1 MAEETLRL
9 NRYLALAGLGSRR
22 ACDVLIANGEVEING
37 RIVTNLGTQVQSSDD
52 VWVGGK
58 QVSASRLQT
67 IVLHKPPGVH
77 CTRHDPKGRPTVY
90 SLVAPQH
97 KKLHYVGRLDADSEG
112 LLVMT
117 NDGDL
122 TQQLTH
128 PSHKVEKEYVVTVD
142 RPCRSERIAELLAG
156 IPLEEGLAK
165 AEAIH
170 VISPRRLVMVLQQG
184 MNRQIRRMF
193 QHMDYEVERL
203 IRVRIGNLVLPDL
216 KMGKWRVLEPKEI
229 AKLTETYSRR
239 KSPPPADNRREK

>member
-1 MAEETLRL
+1 MRL

-22 ACDVLIANGEVEING
+22 ACEGLIANGEVEING
-37 RIVTNLGTQVQSSDD
+37 HIVVNLATQVKSSDE
-52 VWVGGK
+52 VSVNGKPVG
-58 QVSASRLQT
+58 VSRLQT
-67 IVLHKPPGVH
+67 IVLHKPPGVL
-77 CTRHDPKGRPTVY
+77 CTRNDPKGRPTIY
-90 SLVAPQH
+90 KLVAPQH

-128 PSHKVEKEYVVTVD
+128 PSHKVEKEYIVTVD

-156 IPLEEGLAK
+156 IKLEEGLAK

-170 VISPRRLVMVLQQG
+170 VISPRRMVMVLQQG

-193 QHMDYEVERL
+193 EHMEYEVERL

-216 KMGKWRVLEPKEI
+216 KMGKWRVLEPREI
-229 AKLTETYSRR
+229 AKLTETYRGR
-239 KSPPPADNRREK
+239 

>member
-1 MAEETLRL
+1 MRL

-22 ACDVLIANGEVEING
+22 ACEVLIANGEVEING
-37 RIVTNLGTQVQSSDD
+37 HIVVNLATQVKPSDE
-52 VWVGGK
+52 VSVNGKPVG
-58 QVSASRLQT
+58 VSRLQT
-67 IVLHKPPGVH
+67 IVLHKPPGVF
-77 CTRHDPKGRPTVY
+77 CTRNDPQGRPTVY
-90 SLVAPQH
+90 KLVAPQH

-128 PSHKVEKEYVVTVD
+128 PSHKVEKEYIVTVD

-156 IPLEEGLAK
+156 IKLEEGLAK

-170 VISPRRLVMVLQQG
+170 VISPRRMVMVLQQG

-193 QHMDYEVERL
+193 EHMDYKVERL

-216 KMGKWRVLEPKEI
+216 KMGKWRVLEPREI
-229 AKLTETYSRR
+229 TKLTETYRGR
-239 KSPPPADNRREK
+239 

>member
-1 MAEETLRL
+1 MRL

-22 ACDVLIANGEVEING
+22 ACDAIIANGEVEING
-37 RIVTNLGTQVQSSDD
+37 RIVVNLATQVSPSDD

-58 QVSASRLQT
+58 QISTSKLQT
-67 IVLHKPPGVH
+67 IVLHKPPGIH
-77 CTRHDPKGRPTVY
+77 CTRNDPKGRPTVY

-128 PSHKVEKEYVVTVD
+128 PSHKVEKEYIVTLD
-142 RPCRSERIAELLAG
+142 RPCRSERVAELLAG
-156 IPLEEGLAK
+156 IQLEEGLAK

-170 VISPRRLVMVLQQG
+170 VISPRRMVMVLQQG

-193 QHMDYEVERL
+193 EHMDYQVERL

-216 KMGKWRVLEPKEI
+216 KMGKWRVLDPKEI
-229 AKLTETYSRR
+229 AKLTETFGG
-239 KSPPPADNRREK
+239 K

>member
-1 MAEETLRL
+1 MRL

-22 ACDVLIANGEVEING
+22 ACDVIIANGEVEING
-37 RIVTNLGTQVQSSDD
+37 HIITNLATQVSPSDD

-58 QVSASRLQT
+58 QISASKLQT

-90 SLVAPQH
+90 SLLAPQH
-97 KKLHYVGRLDADSEG
+97 KQLHYVGRLDADSEG

-128 PSHKVEKEYVVTVD
+128 PSHKVEKEYIVTLD
-142 RPCRSERIAELLAG
+142 RPCRSERVAELLAG
-156 IPLEEGLAK
+156 IQLEEGLAK

-170 VISPRRLVMVLQQG
+170 VISPRRMVMVLQQG

-193 QHMDYEVERL
+193 EHMEYKVERL

-216 KMGKWRVLEPKEI
+216 KMGKWRVLERREI
-229 AKLTETYSRR
+229 AKLTETYRG
-239 KSPPPADNRREK
+239 K